1 MGTVPRLCTIVK
13 RLCNWHVYSNMK
25 KLFALPLLALV
36 SLSSA
41 KAAGQ
46 MDTAAAARQIDS
58 VLAKDWAANKLHGN
72 PQTDDN
78 TFVRRIYL
86 DVIGRIPTTRETEEF
101 LNSKEADKRARL
113 IDKLLSSEAYVQHF
127 FNYWADVLRVTSNGN
142 QTGAITGA
150 AYANFVKDSLR
161 KNQPYDQ
168 FVREMVAAQG
178 KAWDNGAI
186 GYYMRDRGMP
196 LDNMANTVRVFLG
209 TRIECAQCHNH
220 PFDKWTQMQFYKMAA
235 FTYGVQTQDY
245 GGDTMS
251 GVTDLMREKES
262 AVRASIKEPQR
273 PQRPNINGKT
283 PPAERERLQKE
294 YAAAYKKYEADMK
307 EVNKKREEARQVLRK
322 EQRGYQEAMN
332 DVRDTMRYTSVS
344 NRERKPTLPH
354 DYQYSDAKPKSAVE
368 PGTMMGHEC
377 ITQNG
382 ETPLQAYAR
391 WMTSPENPR
400 FTTVIAN
407 RLWKRVFGLALIE
420 PLDELMDT
428 SVPMIPE
435 MEKQLEKLVVDMK
448 YDMKGVLRVLYN
460 TKAYQ
465 AQVTRE
471 EHAPGNVYHFTGPL
485 LRRMSAEQMWDS
497 FVTLINPSPD
507 MINQANRDVMEQR
520 ILQAKKIADGV
531 ESLSP
536 EEALAGLK
544 KAADIYSKNRERTD
558 AQQKLFAEARTAYK
572 DAREAAEAMPEG
584 AAKVAAL
591 AKADELKKKA
601 DAIRTEVNRIQ
612 NEGRRVTFAEVV
624 VPGQKR
630 LFEKVTG
637 KPYQMVSMTKSSGG
651 AEAGSSSMMM
661 SGGGDMMMMANGAK
675 VEKINIPG
683 YDRKELSPEERKAVA
698 QKAQAAYAEEADFF
712 GIKDEKER
720 KYYIS
725 QRERISRDTLRAAE
739 LESPAPRGHYLREF
753 GQSDRETIENAN
765 NDASV
770 PQALAMMNGSLL
782 PQITSKY
789 SQLMLTVNKAPYAD
803 EKVDAAYMTILSR
816 KPTAAEKAVW
826 LKAQDGGLTSMEDLV
841 FSLLNTQQFIFI
853 Q

>member
-1 MGTVPRLCTIVK
+1 
-13 RLCNWHVYSNMK
+13 MK
-25 KLFALPLLALV
+25 KLFVFPLLALV

-41 KAAGQ
+41 RAAGQ
-46 MDTAAAARQIDS
+46 MDAAAAARQIDS
-58 VLAKDWAANKLHGN
+58 VLAKDWAANKLQGN

-101 LNSKEADKRARL
+101 LNSKDANKRAQL
-113 IDKLLSSEAYVQHF
+113 IDKLLASEAYVQHF
-127 FNYWADVLRVTSNGN
+127 FNYWADVLRVTSNGQ

-178 KAWDNGAI
+178 KAWNNGAI

-220 PFDKWTQMQFYKMAA
+220 PFDKWTQMQFFKMAA

-251 GVTDLMREKES
+251 GVTDLLREKENEI
-262 AVRASIKEPQR
+262 RASIKEPKR
-273 PQRPNINGKT
+273 PQRPNFKGKMT
-283 PPAERERLQKE
+283 KEERTALEQKFTAE
-294 YAAAYKKYEADMK
+294 YKAYEAEMK
-307 EVNKKREEARQVLRK
+307 EVNKKREEARQVFRK

-344 NRERKPTLPH
+344 LRDRKPALPH
-354 DYQYSDAKPKSAVE
+354 DYQYSDAKPKSLVE

-382 ETPLQAYAR
+382 ETPLEAYAR

-448 YDMKGVLRVLYN
+448 YDMKAVLRVLYN

-507 MINQANRDVMEQR
+507 MINQTNRDVMEQR

-558 AQQKLFAEARTAYK
+558 VQQKLFAEARIAYK

-601 DAIRTEVNRIQ
+601 DTIRTEVNRIQ

-624 VPGQKR
+624 VPGEKR

-651 AEAGSSSMMM
+651 GEAGSSSMMM
-661 SGGGDMMMMANGAK
+661 SGGGEMMMMANGAK

-683 YDRKELSPEERKAVA
+683 YDRKELSKEEQKAVA
-698 QKAQAAYAEEADFF
+698 QKAREAYAEEADFF
-712 GIKDEKER
+712 GITNEKER
-720 KYYIS
+720 RNYIS
-725 QRERISRDTLRAAE
+725 TREQISRNTLRAAE

-765 NDASV
+765 SDASV

-782 PQITSKY
+782 PQIASKY
-789 SQLMLTVNKAPYAD
+789 SQLMLTVNKAAYPD
-803 EKVDAAYMTILSR
+803 DKVDAVYMTLLSR
-816 KPTAAEKAVW
+816 KPTAAEKEVW
-826 LKAQDGGLTSMEDLV
+826 LKAQESGLSSMEDLV

>member
-1 MGTVPRLCTIVK
+1 
-13 RLCNWHVYSNMK
+13 MK
-25 KLFALPLLALV
+25 NLFAHPLLALV
-36 SLSSA
+36 LLSSA
-41 KAAGQ
+41 QAGSKT
-46 MDTAAAARQIDS
+46 DTAAASRQIDAI
-58 VLAKDWAANKLHGN
+58 LAKDWAASKLHGN

-101 LNSKEADKRARL
+101 LASKEADKRAKL
-113 IDKLLSSEAYVQHF
+113 IDKLLASEAYVQHF

-161 KNQPYDQ
+161 KNKPYDQ
-168 FVREMVAAQG
+168 FVRDMVAAQG
-178 KAWDNGAI
+178 KAWDDGAI

-220 PFDKWTQMQFYKMAA
+220 PFDKWTQMQFFQMAA

-245 GGDTMS
+245 GGDTMA
-251 GVTDLMREKES
+251 GVSDLLREKEKEI
-262 AVRASIKEPQR
+262 RASIKEPQR
-273 PQRPNINGKT
+273 PQRPNYKGKMSKEERSALEKKYA
-283 PPAERERLQKE
+283 AEQKE
-294 YAAAYKKYEADMK
+294 YEAQMK
-307 EVNKKREEARQVLRK
+307 VVNKKRDEARQAFRK

-344 NRERKPTLPH
+344 LRDRKPTLPH
-354 DYQYSDAKPKSAVE
+354 DYQYTDAKPKSAVD
-368 PGTMMGHEC
+368 PATMMGHEC
-377 ITQNG
+377 ITQPG

-420 PLDELMDT
+420 PLDELMDNT
-428 SVPMIPE
+428 VPMIPE
-435 MEKQLEKLVVDMK
+435 MEKHLEKLVVDMQ
-448 YDMKGVLRVLYN
+448 YDMKGILRVLYN

-465 AQVTRE
+465 AQVSRE
-471 EHAPGNVYHFTGPL
+471 EHSPGEVYHFTGPL

-507 MINQANRDVMEQR
+507 MINEASREIMEQR

-531 ESLSP
+531 ESLSS

-544 KAADIYSKNRERTD
+544 KAADIYSRNRERTD
-558 AQQKLFAEARTAYK
+558 AQQKLYAEARNAYK
-572 DAREAAEAMPEG
+572 QAREAAEAMADGP
-584 AAKVAAL
+584 AKVAAL
-591 AKADELKKKA
+591 SKADELRKKS
-601 DAIRTEVNRIQ
+601 DDIRKEVNRIQ
-612 NEGRRVTFAEVV
+612 NEGRRVTFAEVI
-624 VPGQKR
+624 VPGEKR

-637 KPYQMVSMTKSSGG
+637 KPYQTVSLTRSSGDG
-651 AEAGSSSMMM
+651 GDSSPAMM
-661 SGGGDMMMMANGAK
+661 SGGGEMMMMANGAK
-675 VEKINIPG
+675 AEKVTIPG
-683 YDRKELSPEERKAVA
+683 YDRKELTKEEKKAITE
-698 QKAQAAYAEEADFF
+698 KAHAAYAEEADFF
-712 GIKDEKER
+712 GITNEKDR
-720 KYYIS
+720 RNYIS
-725 QRERISRDTLRAAE
+725 TRDQISRNTLRAAE

-765 NDASV
+765 SDASV

-782 PQITSKY
+782 PQITNKY
-789 SQLMLTVNKAPYAD
+789 SQLMLTVNKAPYPD
-803 EKVDAAYMTILSR
+803 DKVDAAYMTLLSR
-816 KPTAAEKAVW
+816 KPTPAEKAVW
-826 LKAQDGGLTSMEDLV
+826 LKAQDSGLSSMEDLI

>member
-1 MGTVPRLCTIVK
+1 
-13 RLCNWHVYSNMK
+13 MK

-46 MDTAAAARQIDS
+46 MDTAAAAKQLDA
-58 VLAKDWAANKLHGN
+58 VLAKDWAANKLKGN
-72 PQTDDN
+72 PQTDEN

-101 LNSKEADKRARL
+101 LNSQEANKRAKL
-113 IDKLLSSEAYVQHF
+113 IDKLLASEAYVQHS

-142 QTGAITGA
+142 QTGGITGA

-220 PFDKWTQMQFYKMAA
+220 PFDKWTQMQFFQMAA

-245 GGDTMS
+245 GGDTMG
-251 GVTDLMREKES
+251 GVNDLLREKEN
-262 AVRASIKEPQR
+262 ALRTSIKEPQR
-273 PQRPNINGKT
+273 PQRVKNTGKMT
-283 PPAERERLQKE
+283 KEER
-294 YAAAYKKYEADMK
+294 AALEAKYLSEQKKYEEEMK
-307 EVNKKREEARQVLRK
+307 VVNKKREDARQVLRK

-344 NRERKPTLPH
+344 SSPRKPTLPH
-354 DYQYSDAKPKSAVE
+354 DYQYTDAKPKSAVE

-377 ITQNG
+377 ITQPG

-428 SVPMIPE
+428 TVPMIPD

-465 AQVTRE
+465 AQATRE

-531 ESLSP
+531 EALSA

-558 AQQKLFAEARTAYK
+558 VQQKLYTEARTAHK
-572 DAREAAEAMPEG
+572 EARDAAEAMPDG
-584 AAKVAAL
+584 PAKVAAM
-591 AKADELKKKA
+591 AKVDELKKKS
-601 DAIRTEVNRIQ
+601 DVIRAEVNRIQ
-612 NEGRRVTFAEVV
+612 NEGRRVTFAEVI
-624 VPGQKR
+624 VPGEKK

-637 KPYQMVSMTKSSGG
+637 KPYQTVSLTKNSGG
-651 AEAGSSSMMM
+651 DSSPAMM
-661 SGGGDMMMMANGAK
+661 SGGGEMMMMANGAK
-675 VEKINIPG
+675 AEKVTIPG
-683 YDRKELSPEERKAVA
+683 YDRKELSKDEQKVVA
-698 QKAQAAYAEEADFF
+698 QKARDAYAEEADFF
-712 GIKDEKER
+712 GITNEKER
-720 KYYIS
+720 RAYIS
-725 QRERISRDTLRAAE
+725 TREQVSRSMLRAAE
-739 LESPAPRGHYLREF
+739 QESPAPRGHYLREF

-782 PQITSKY
+782 PQIASKY
-789 SQLMLTVNKAPYAD
+789 SQLMLTVNKAPYPD
-803 EKVDAAYMTILSR
+803 DKVDAAYMTLLSR
-816 KPTAAEKAVW
+816 KPTAAEKAIW
-826 LKAQDGGLTSMEDLV
+826 LKAQESGLSSMEDLV

>member
-1 MGTVPRLCTIVK
+1 
-13 RLCNWHVYSNMK
+13 MK
-25 KLFALPLLALV
+25 KLYAFPLLALV
-36 SLSSA
+36 LQSSA
-41 KAAGQ
+41 LAEGKI
-46 MDTAAAARQIDS
+46 TTTAAARQIDAL
-58 VLAKDWAANKLHGN
+58 LAKDWAANKLQGN

-86 DVIGRIPTTRETEEF
+86 DIIGRIPTTRETEDF
-101 LNSKEADKRARL
+101 LNSKDADKRARL
-113 IDKLLSSEAYVQHF
+113 IDKLLGSEAYVQHF

-142 QTGAITGA
+142 QTGGITGA

-220 PFDKWTQMQFYKMAA
+220 PFDKWSQMQFYQMAA
-235 FTYGVQTQDY
+235 YTYGVQTQDY

-251 GVTDLMREKES
+251 GVSDLLREKEN
-262 AVRASIKEPQR
+262 AVRASIKEPQK
-273 PQRPNINGKT
+273 PQRPNVNGKM
-283 PPAERERLQKE
+283 PAEEREKLQKE
-294 YAAAYKKYEADMK
+294 YAAAYKSYEAEMK
-307 EVNKKREEARQVLRK
+307 EVNKKREEARQSLRK

-332 DVRDTMRYTSVS
+332 DVRDNLRYTSVS
-344 NRERKPTLPH
+344 SRDRKPSLPH
-354 DYQYSDAKPKSAVE
+354 DYQYTDAKPKSLVE
-368 PGTMMGHEC
+368 PKTMMGHEC
-377 ITQNG
+377 ITQPG

-391 WMTSPENPR
+391 WMTSPANPR

-428 SVPMIPE
+428 TVPMIPE
-435 MEKQLEKLVVDMK
+435 MEKHIEKLVVDMN
-448 YDMKGVLRVLYN
+448 YDMKAVLRVLYN

-471 EHAPGNVYHFTGPL
+471 EHSPGMVYHFTGPL

-507 MINQANRDVMEQR
+507 MVNEANREVMEQR

-531 ESLSP
+531 EALSP
-536 EEALAGLK
+536 EEALEGLK

-558 AQQKLFAEARTAYK
+558 VQQKLFAEARAASK
-572 DAREAAEAMPEG
+572 EARDEAEAMPDG
-584 AAKVAAL
+584 PAKVAAM
-591 AKADELKKKA
+591 AKADELKKKS
-601 DAIRTEVNRIQ
+601 DAIRSEVNRIQ
-612 NEGRRVTFAEVV
+612 SEGRRVTYAQVIS
-624 VPGQKR
+624 PGQKK
-630 LFEKVTG
+630 LYEKVTG
-637 KPYQMVSMTKSSGG
+637 KPYQTVSMTTKNNG
-651 AEAGSSSMMM
+651 AGADASPAMM

-675 VEKINIPG
+675 AEKVVIPG
-683 YDRKELSPEERKAVA
+683 YDRKALTKEEEKAIA
-698 QKAQAAYAEEADFF
+698 QKTQAAYAEEADFF

-720 KYYIS
+720 RAYIS
-725 QRERISRDTLRAAE
+725 TRAQISRSTLRAAE

-789 SQLMLTVNKAPYAD
+789 SQLMLTVNKAPYPD
-803 EKVDAAYMTILSR
+803 DKVDAAYMTLLSR

-826 LKAQDGGLTSMEDLV
+826 LKAQDSGLSSMEDLV

>member
-1 MGTVPRLCTIVK
+1 
-13 RLCNWHVYSNMK
+13 MK
-25 KLFALPLLALV
+25 KLFAHPLLALV
-36 SLSSA
+36 LLSSA
-41 KAAGQ
+41 QAASQ
-46 MDTAAAARQIDS
+46 MDTAAAAKQIDA
-58 VLAKDWAANKLHGN
+58 VLAKDWAANKLQGN
-72 PQTDDN
+72 PQSDEN

-101 LNSKEADKRARL
+101 LNSKEENKRAKL
-113 IDKLLSSEAYVQHF
+113 IDKLLASEAYVQHF

-150 AYANFVKDSLR
+150 AYANFVKESLR
-161 KNQPYDQ
+161 GNKPYDQ
-168 FVREMVAAQG
+168 MVRDMIAAQG
-178 KAWDNGAI
+178 KAWEDGAI

-196 LDNMANTVRVFLG
+196 LDNMANTARVFLG

-220 PFDKWTQMQFYKMAA
+220 PFDKWTQMQFFQMAA
-235 FTYGVQTQDY
+235 FTFGVQTQDY

-251 GVTDLMREKES
+251 GVNDLLREKEN
-262 AVRASIKEPQR
+262 AVRASIKEPQK
-273 PQRPNINGKT
+273 PQRPNGTGKMSKE
-283 PPAERERLQKE
+283 ERAKVELAYQNN
-294 YAAAYKKYEADMK
+294 YKKWEEQMK
-307 EVNKKREEARQVLRK
+307 EVNKKREAARQLVRK
-322 EQRGYQEAMN
+322 DQRSYQEAMN
-332 DVRDTMRYTSVS
+332 DVRDTMRYTSVGM
-344 NRERKPTLPH
+344 REKKPTLPH
-354 DYQYSDAKPKSAVE
+354 DYQYTDAKPKSAVE
-368 PGTMMGHEC
+368 PKTMMGHEC
-377 ITQNG
+377 TALPG

-428 SVPMIPE
+428 TVPMIPE
-435 MEKQLEKLVVDMK
+435 MEKHIEKLVVDAK

-507 MINQANRDVMEQR
+507 MINQANREAMDQR

-531 ESLSP
+531 EALSA

-558 AQQKLFAEARTAYK
+558 AQQKLFAEARTAAK
-572 DAREAAEAMPEG
+572 EARDEADAMADGP
-584 AAKVAAL
+584 AKVAAV
-591 AKADELKKKA
+591 AKADELKKKS
-601 DAIRTEVNRIQ
+601 DAIRNEVNRIQ
-612 NEGRRVTFAEVV
+612 GEGRRVTYAEVIA
-624 VPGQKR
+624 PGQKK

-637 KPYQMVSMTKSSGG
+637 KPYATVALNTKKGGGG
-651 AEAGSSSMMM
+651 AGADASAAMM
-661 SGGGDMMMMANGAK
+661 SGGGEMMMMANGVKAEK
-675 VEKINIPG
+675 VIIPG
-683 YDRKELSPEERKAVA
+683 YDRKQLTKEEEKAVA
-698 QKAQAAYAEEADFF
+698 AKIHEAYAEEADFF

-720 KYYIS
+720 KAYIS
-725 QRERISRDTLRAAE
+725 QRANVSRNTLRAAE

-782 PQITSKY
+782 PQITNKY
-789 SQLMLTVNKAPYAD
+789 SQLMLTVSKAPYPD
-803 EKVDAAYMTILSR
+803 DKVDAAYMTMLSR
-816 KPTAAEKAVW
+816 KPTPAEKAVW
-826 LKAQDGGLTSMEDLV
+826 LKAQDSGLSSMEDLV

>member
-1 MGTVPRLCTIVK
+1 MPRLFTIVK

-41 KAAGQ
+41 HAAGQ

-58 VLAKDWAANKLHGN
+58 VLAKDWAANKLQGN

-101 LNSKEADKRARL
+101 LNSKDTNKRSKL

-220 PFDKWTQMQFYKMAA
+220 PFDKWSQMQFFKMAA

-251 GVTDLMREKES
+251 GVTDLMREKEN
-262 AVRASIKEPQR
+262 AIRASIKEPQR
-273 PQRPNINGKT
+273 PQRPKFNGKMT
-283 PPAERERLQKE
+283 KEERVALEAKFVSEQ
-294 YAAAYKKYEADMK
+294 KKYDAEMK

-354 DYQYSDAKPKSAVE
+354 DYQYTDAKPKSAVE

-435 MEKQLEKLVVDMK
+435 MEKQIEKLVVDMN

-558 AQQKLFAEARTAYK
+558 VQQKLFAEARLATKEAR
-572 DAREAAEAMPEG
+572 DAADAMPEG
-584 AAKVAAL
+584 PAKVAAL
-591 AKADELKKKA
+591 AKAEELKRKA

-624 VPGQKR
+624 VPGEKK

-637 KPYQMVSMTKSSGG
+637 KPYQMVSLTKNSGG
-651 AEAGSSSMMM
+651 DSSSPAMM
-661 SGGGDMMMMANGAK
+661 SGGGEMMMMANGAK

-683 YDRKELSPEERKAVA
+683 YDRKELSKEEQKAVA
-698 QKAQAAYAEEADFF
+698 QKARDAYAEEADFF
-712 GIKDEKER
+712 GITNEKER
-720 KYYIS
+720 RNYIS
-725 QRERISRDTLRAAE
+725 TREQISRNTLRAAE
-739 LESPAPRGHYLREF
+739 LESPAQRGHYLREF

-765 NDASV
+765 SDASV

-782 PQITSKY
+782 PQIASRY
-789 SQLMLTVNKAPYAD
+789 SQLMLTVNKAPYPD
-803 EKVDAAYMTILSR
+803 DKVDAVYMTLLSR
-816 KPTAAEKAVW
+816 KPTDAEKAVW
-826 LKAQDGGLTSMEDLV
+826 LKAQDSGLSSMEDLV

>member
-1 MGTVPRLCTIVK
+1 
-13 RLCNWHVYSNMK
+13 MK
-25 KLFALPLLALV
+25 KLFVLPLLAFV
-36 SLSSA
+36 SLSSV

-46 MDTAAAARQIDS
+46 MDTAAAAKQIDAI
-58 VLAKDWAANKLHGN
+58 LAQDWAANKLKGN
-72 PQTDDN
+72 PQSDDN

-101 LNSKEADKRARL
+101 LNSKDAEKRSKL
-113 IDKLLSSEAYVQHF
+113 IDKLLASEAYVQHF

-142 QTGAITGA
+142 QTGGITGA

-161 KNQPYDQ
+161 KNEPYDQ

-220 PFDKWTQMQFYKMAA
+220 PFDKWSQMQFFKMAA
-235 FTYGVQTQDY
+235 FTFGVQTQDY
-245 GGDTMS
+245 AGDTMG
-251 GVTDLMREKES
+251 GVSELLREKET
-262 AVRASIKEPQR
+262 AIRAAYKDPQR
-273 PQRPNINGKT
+273 PQRPNYNGKMS
-283 PPAERERLQKE
+283 KE
-294 YAAAYKKYEADMK
+294 EKETLEKTYLADFKKFEEQTK
-307 EVNKKREEARQVLRK
+307 EVNKQREEARQKLRK
-322 EQRGYQEAMN
+322 EQRGYQEAMQ

-344 NRERKPTLPH
+344 LRERKPTLPH

-368 PGTMMGHEC
+368 AGTMMGHEC

-407 RLWKRVFGLALIE
+407 RLWKRAFGLALIE

-428 SVPMIPE
+428 TVPMIPA
-435 MEKQLEKLVVDMK
+435 MEKQMEKLVVDMK

-507 MINQANRDVMEQR
+507 MINQATRDAMEQR

-558 AQQKLFAEARTAYK
+558 AQQKLFTEARNAYK
-572 DAREAAEAMPEG
+572 DAREAAEALPEG
-584 AAKVAAL
+584 PAKVAAMT
-591 AKADELKKKA
+591 KADELKKKS
-601 DAIRTEVNRIQ
+601 DAIRNEVNRIQ
-612 NEGRRVTFAEVV
+612 NEGRRVTYAEVIA
-624 VPGQKR
+624 PGEKK

-637 KPYQMVSMTKSSGG
+637 KPYQTVSLTKNGG
-651 AEAGSSSMMM
+651 GDSAAPAMM

-675 VEKINIPG
+675 AEKIMIPG
-683 YDRKELSPEERKAVA
+683 YDRKELTKEEQKAVA
-698 QKAQAAYAEEADFF
+698 QKAHEAYAEEADFF

-725 QRERISRDTLRAAE
+725 QREKISRDTLRAAE
-739 LESPAPRGHYLREF
+739 LESPAQRGHYLREF

-782 PQITSKY
+782 PQIASKY
-789 SQLMLTVNKAPYAD
+789 SQLMLTVNKAPYPD
-803 EKVDAAYMTILSR
+803 DKVDAAYMTLLSR

-826 LKAQDGGLTSMEDLV
+826 LKAQDSGLTSMEDLV